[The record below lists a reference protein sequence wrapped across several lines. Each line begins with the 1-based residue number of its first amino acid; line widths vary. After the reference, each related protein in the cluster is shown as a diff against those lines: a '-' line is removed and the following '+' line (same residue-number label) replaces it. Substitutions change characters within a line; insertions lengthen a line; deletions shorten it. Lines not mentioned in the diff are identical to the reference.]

1 MRAPRFRIRWLMVA
15 VAIVAVAF
23 GAVRA
28 VGDLGAGDGRRL
40 LLFGAFPMANI
51 LVIGPL
57 LARKD
62 PRSRPFLLGFE
73 IFAALALSAFVLLM
87 TFFPSRNGP
96 VFWYLSLAFH
106 ALERIIGQEPTRV
119 HQLID
124 FLVEGFLLSI
134 PQFVFALIGGFLSQ
148 WLISTVA
155 RR

>member
-1 MRAPRFRIRWLMVA
+1 VIA
-15 VAIVAVAF
+15 VAIVAVDF
-23 GAVRA
+23 GAIRA
-28 VGDLGAGDGRRL
+28 VGDLGPGDVRRL
-40 LLFGAFPMANI
+40 LLFGVLPMANI

-57 LARKD
+57 LARQD

-73 IFAALALSAFVLLM
+73 IFCALAMSAFVLLM
-87 TFFPSRNGP
+87 TFFPGPNGP
-96 VFWYLSLAFH
+96 VFWYRNLALH

-148 WLISTVA
+148 WSISTVT